1 MGYIRD
7 MGVRDGLVD
16 LGFKGLN
23 RVHRFVVRASGNRLG
38 ARAFG
43 MSAVE
48 LRVVGRRSGVVR
60 STMLTVPVEFDG
72 SLVLVA
78 SKGGDDRDPDWFKN
92 LQANPM
98 VEIVMAGTP
107 QAMSARV
114 ATAEESDRLWPQ
126 VVAAYRPYA
135 GYRRRAQREIPL
147 VICEPR

>member
-78 SKGGDDRDPDWFKN
+78 SKGGNDRDPDWFKN

-98 VEIVMAGTP
+98 VEVVMAGTLL
-107 QAMSARV
+107 AMSARV
-114 ATAEESDRLWPQ
+114 ATAEECDRLWPQ

>member
-1 MGYIRD
+1 

-16 LGFKGLN
+16 LGFRILN
-23 RVHRFVVRASGNRLG
+23 RVHRTVLRASGNRIG

-43 MSAVE
+43 MAAVE
-48 LRVVGRRSGVVR
+48 LRVVGRYSGVIR

-78 SKGGDDRDPDWFKN
+78 SKGGDDRDPDWFRN
-92 LQANPM
+92 LQANPLIE
-98 VEIVMAGTP
+98 VIKAGTSMR
-107 QAMSARV
+107 MSARV
-114 ATAEESDRLWPQ
+114 ATEVESERLWPQ

-135 GYRRRAQREIPL
+135 GYRRRAQRAIPL

>member
-1 MGYIRD
+1 
-7 MGVRDGLVD
+7 
-16 LGFKGLN
+16 
-23 RVHRFVVRASGNRLG
+23 
-38 ARAFG
+38 
-43 MSAVE
+43 VE
-48 LRVVGRRSGVVR
+48 LRVVGRRSGLVR

-107 QAMSARV
+107 LAMSARV